1 MSEPQITWTGVTPD
15 DITRRMQSHPF
26 SVALE
31 PLMHKAT
38 LLALRAS
45 QPLTPVRTG
54 TLRRSETTRVE
65 TGGLR
70 GWIGSNIVYAP
81 FVHEGTETEDGS
93 VKMAA
98 RPFFA
103 QGIEAA
109 TPDIQRL
116 LGEAGDAYMAG
127 IAK

>member
-1 MSEPQITWTGVTPD
+1 MSEPQITWTGTTPD
-15 DITRRMQSHPF
+15 DIARRMTAHPF
-26 SVALE
+26 ADALE
-31 PLMHKAT
+31 PLMQKAT

-45 QPLTPVRTG
+45 QPLTPVDTG

-65 TGGLR
+65 RGGLR

-81 FVHEGTETEDGS
+81 FVH
-93 VKMAA
+93 A
-98 RPFFA
+98 RTPFFA
-103 QGIEAA
+103 QGIEEA

-116 LGEAGDAYMAG
+116 FGEAGDLYFEG